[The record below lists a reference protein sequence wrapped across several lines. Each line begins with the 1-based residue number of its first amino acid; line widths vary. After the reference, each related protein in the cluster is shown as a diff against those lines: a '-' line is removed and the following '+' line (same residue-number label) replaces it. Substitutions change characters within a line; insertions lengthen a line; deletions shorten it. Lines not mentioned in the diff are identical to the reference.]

1 MHAFLYLALFLAAGV
16 QPHETKSF
24 SLTAHQFTFDV
35 SPAPF
40 EVNQGDEVTLTITA
54 SDNGVSG
61 SGHGF
66 GMVHYVPVP
75 AELHP
80 GQTATITFTADA
92 AGSFIY
98 FCTRVCGEG
107 HDTMSGTFTVHEAP
121 APIIA
126 SFDPMSG
133 PAAGGTSVVISG
145 SRFANGASVLFGEA
159 PAAGVVV
166 AGPTQITATSPAH
179 AAGEVNITVT
189 NPDGASGT
197 SSQTFTFE
205 EEAPALSVTAVSP
218 SAGTTAGGTMLSIEG
233 TGFAPGATVAIGGIP
248 AASAAVST
256 PTTIVATTPIG
267 PHDFAGRSARALT
280 VTNPDGSVAT
290 LANGYTWEVPAP
302 SILTVVPAG
311 GAANTTVTIRG
322 AGFSTAVGLTVR
334 FGGVDATSIRVVDAV
349 TLTAVTPAH
358 APGTVDVQIGGA
370 NGTTTAAAA
379 FTFTRTRRRAV
390 RH

>member
-1 MHAFLYLALFLAAGV
+1 MHALLYLALLLAAGV

-24 SLTAHQFTFDV
+24 SLTARQFTFDV

-54 SDNGVSG
+54 ADNGVGG

-66 GMVHYVPVP
+66 GMEHYVPVP

-92 AGSFIY
+92 AGSFVY

-107 HDTMSGTFTVHEAP
+107 HDTMTGTFTVIEAP

-126 SFDPMSG
+126 SFDPASG
-133 PAAGGTSVVISG
+133 PAAGGTSVTIIG
-145 SRFANGASVLFGEA
+145 SRFANGASVRFGDT

-179 AAGEVNITVT
+179 GPGEVNITVT

-205 EEAPALSVTAVSP
+205 EEAPAFSVTAVSP
-218 SAGTTAGGTMLSIEG
+218 SAGTTAGGTVITIRGS
-233 TGFAPGATVAIGGIP
+233 GFTPGAAVAIGGVP
-248 AASAAVST
+248 ATSVTVSS
-256 PTTIVATTPIG
+256 PATIVATTPVG
-267 PHDFAGRSARALT
+267 PHDFAGRSPRAVT
-280 VTNPDGSVAT
+280 VTKPDGSVAT
-290 LANGYTWEVPAP
+290 LANGYTWEVPPP
-302 SILTVVPAG
+302 SILTVVPAS

-334 FGGVDATSIRVVDAV
+334 FGGVAATSIRVVDAV

-358 APGTVDVQIGGA
+358 APGAVDVQISGA
-370 NGTTTAAAA
+370 NGTTTSAGA
-379 FTFTRTRRRAV
+379 FRFTGSRRRAV